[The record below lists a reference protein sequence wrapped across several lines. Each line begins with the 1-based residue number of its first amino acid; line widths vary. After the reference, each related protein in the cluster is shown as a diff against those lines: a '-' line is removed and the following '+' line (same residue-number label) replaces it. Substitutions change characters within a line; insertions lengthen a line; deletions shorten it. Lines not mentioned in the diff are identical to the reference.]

1 MTDLHLADLS
11 PADLSLADLPI
22 QIQALQGRVILI
34 TGASSGI
41 GRAAALHCAEQGATV
56 ILVGRDVKKLE
67 AVYDAIEAAQLP
79 QPAIFELNL
88 KTANEQ
94 HYSALAKVIGEEFG
108 QLDGLLHNAGE
119 LGQLCPVEQISPA
132 IWQEVLQINLTG
144 TFLLT
149 RALLPLLRKS
159 KAGRILFTSSSVGRR
174 GRAFWGVYA
183 VSKAGIENLT
193 QTLADELDNTPIK
206 VNSLNPGATRTAM
219 RAAAYPAEDPATV
232 KSAESI
238 APVYSYLLSE
248 QCPWHGQQ
256 LSLKL

>member
-1 MTDLHLADLS
+1 MTDLHLAGLS
-11 PADLSLADLPI
+11 PQTQTLN
-22 QIQALQGRVILI
+22 GRVILI

-67 AVYDAIEAAQLP
+67 AVYDAIEAAQYP

-94 HYSALAKVIGEEFG
+94 HYTALAKVIDEEFG

-132 IWQEVLQINLTG
+132 VWHEVVQVNLTG
-144 TFLLT
+144 PFLLT
-149 RALLPLLRKS
+149 RALLPLLRKG
-159 KAGRILFTSSSVGRR
+159 KAGRILFTSSSVGRK

-193 QTLADELDNTPIK
+193 QTLAEELENTPIK

-219 RAAAYPAEDPATV
+219 RAAAYPAEDPSTV

-238 APVYSYLLSE
+238 AAAYSFLLSE
-248 QCPWHGQQ
+248 QCQWNGEQV
-256 LSLKL
+256 SLVV